1 MAPLFIEVFVLV
13 KELVKELRGQI
24 ASKLF
29 SRYPI
34 GISLRGSE
42 QMTKTSIFS
51 FFLLGATTASADVI
65 DLVTQSGKWGTTCPP
80 IVCSQPGDS
89 WSYSFLTDSHLTP
102 VAGDLETTITGFEF
116 SLNGAPVI
124 ALTGKFDKAHW
135 FAVSN
140 DGGFTLL
147 DSSQP
152 LAPQPIVFGFWVQ
165 LFALPSLT
173 LNPGVYPVPQSP
185 PPGTFEE
192 LFGDRNI
199 IPGPVVI
206 TATPEPSSIV
216 LISTMLLVGSM
227 IRRRIARR
235 RIMAGPARQ

>member
-1 MAPLFIEVFVLV
+1 
-13 KELVKELRGQI
+13 
-24 ASKLF
+24 
-29 SRYPI
+29 
-34 GISLRGSE
+34 
-42 QMTKTSIFS
+42 MTKTSIFS
-51 FFLLGATTASADVI
+51 FFLLGATTASADVM

-102 VAGDLETTITGFEF
+102 ISGNIESAITDFEF
-116 SLNGAPVI
+116 SLNGAPII

-135 FAVSN
+135 FVSSN

-173 LNPGVYPVPQSP
+173 LNPGVYPVPQNP
-185 PPGTFEE
+185 PLGTFER
-192 LFGDRNI
+192 LFGDQNI

-216 LISTMLLVGSM
+216 LILTMLLGLGFVA
-227 IRRRIARR
+227 RKRIARR
-235 RIMAGPARQ
+235 RILSGPACP